1 MYRYIPY
8 LGIRKLTA
16 EEVSMF
22 DLDPTFKYTAL
33 LFEWLGYCVLI
44 AAIGKKITHAD

>member
-16 EEVSMF
+16 EEVFLF

-33 LFEWLGYCVLI
+33 LFEWLDYSVLI
-44 AAIGKKITHAD
+44 VAIGKKVIHAD